1 MFYIDLSSKHS
12 LAAANAHY
20 YKQPTEERYID
31 RVLQYHDLI
40 YLIDGGWTFTEQD
53 MEYTLQKDDVLL
65 LASGR
70 HHFSKSPCLPGT
82 RTFCLHIS
90 CEAGDVESNPNSTM
104 LPTCIHIQ
112 QAAKIKEYFNEI
124 VSAYWLDTPYKEVKI
139 QALVD
144 LLLVSLYEEHQQASN
159 KNDLVSKAI
168 QIITAT
174 PHKRFQTKEVAD
186 MLFVSTKTLNNAMN
200 QKIGMPFYS
209 YQKNQKLEMVAL
221 QLETD
226 PDLKLQEIA
235 LAFGFHD
242 EFHMSKAFKQ
252 KYEISPNEYRKRY
265 HKNNCPV

>member
-1 MFYIDLSSKHS
+1 MFHIDLSAKHN

-40 YLIDGGWTFTEQD
+40 YLIDGGWSFTEQD
-53 MEYTLQKDDVLL
+53 KEYPLQKDDVLL

-70 HHFSKSPCLPGT
+70 HHYNKLPCLPGT

-90 CEAGDVESNPNSTM
+90 CEPGDNESNPNATR
-104 LPTCIHIQ
+104 LPTRMHIQ
-112 QAAKIKEYFNEI
+112 HSPKIKEYFNEI
-124 VSAYWLDTPYKEVKI
+124 VSTYWIDSPYKEQKI

-144 LLLVSLYEEHQQASN
+144 LLLVSLYEEHQRNVNES
-159 KNDLVSKAI
+159 DLVSKAI

-200 QKIGMPFYS
+200 QKIGVPFYT
-209 YQKNQKLEMVAL
+209 YQKNQKLEMVAV
-221 QLETD
+221 QLEME

-235 LAFGFHD
+235 VAFGFHD

-252 KYEISPNEYRKRY
+252 KFGIPPQEYRRQRQKR
-265 HKNNCPV
+265 KE